1 MGTGDQVQ
9 PVVSV
14 EFFDDVG
21 AEKISRAACANLP
34 TEAISIRVGPHEVA
48 HGAVLGY
55 FLFAVDGADLVE
67 RRDRRGQSTVHAQN
81 LLIDSSA
88 ER

>member
-34 TEAISIRVGPHEVA
+34 TEAIGIGVGPHEVA

-55 FLFAVDGADLVE
+55 FLLAVDGADLVE